1 MTKHEDNL
9 FASNTDHQHPLTL
22 RDIAQAVF
30 RHKRAV
36 IICFSTLFVATILY
50 CFVLP
55 PKYESETKILIQK
68 DTRLDPMVSTL
79 AEQQLPMM
87 AHSEVTEED
96 INSEVEVI
104 LSDDVLHKVVA
115 TLGADNMKAPGIP
128 DPMSLVMG
136 LIDGN
141 DPKKKVARLVDDL
154 QHRLDVEPVKK
165 SNIITITYAKRS
177 PTLVTKVLRALDD
190 AYIEKNMQV
199 HRPSGQFEFFE
210 EKTNDYRNKLAAAE
224 DQLLK
229 FSQAPGAV
237 KPGLAR
243 DIALQKLSEFSANLH
258 DTRALIADTQDRIHM
273 LEKEEATVPERLT
286 TSSRRLDNPELMM
299 QMKNA
304 LLTLELKRTELLSKF
319 QPDYR
324 PVQEVEQ
331 EISKTKAAIAAENS
345 ALLRDDTTDV
355 DPAHTWVETELAKA
369 RADLKGLEARA
380 TATEQNIREY
390 QAVTHDL
397 QNKEITAE
405 DLQRDVK
412 AAEGNYLLYL
422 QKREEA
428 RIADALDKS
437 HILNA
442 TIAEPPTAPIL
453 PKHSPFLLAFI
464 GLVASVTVSLGL
476 AFTLD
481 FVDSSFRTPR
491 EIEAAL
497 NLPVLAAVP
506 LHDNRNG
513 GKENGNGRPYE
524 DLDITEPSMRA

>member
-9 FASNTDHQHPLTL
+9 FASNTDEQHPLTL
-22 RDIAQAVF
+22 RDIVQAVF

-36 IICFSTLFVATILY
+36 IICFSALFVATILY

-68 DTRLDPMVSTL
+68 DTRLDPVMSTL
-79 AEQQLPMM
+79 SEQQVPVSSNQV
-87 AHSEVTEED
+87 SEEE

-115 TLGADNMKAPGIP
+115 SLGAENMKTPGIP
-128 DPMSLVMG
+128 NPLSWVTALFE
-136 LIDGN
+136 GN
-141 DPKKKVARLVDDL
+141 DPRKKVAEQVDDL
-154 QHRLDVEPVKK
+154 KHRLDVEPVKK
-165 SNIITITYAKRS
+165 SNVITITYAKRS

-190 AYIEKNMQV
+190 VYLDKNMQV

-237 KPGLAR
+237 KPDMAR
-243 DIALQKLSEFSANLH
+243 DIALQKLSNFDATLH
-258 DTRALIADTQDRIHM
+258 DTRALIASAQDRIQM
-273 LEKEEATVPERLT
+273 LEKEQATVPERMT
-286 TSSRRLDNPELMM
+286 TSSRRLDNPELMG

-355 DPAHTWVETELAKA
+355 DPAHQWVDTELTKA
-369 RADLKGLEARA
+369 RADLKGLEAQA
-380 TATEQNIREY
+380 TATEHNIREY
-390 QAVTHDL
+390 EAVTHDL

-442 TIAEPPTAPIL
+442 TVTEPPTSPIL
-453 PKHSPFLLAFI
+453 PKRSPFLLALI

-506 LHDNRNG
+506 VHDNRNG
-513 GKENGNGRPYE
+513 RTENGNGRPHA
-524 DLDITEPSMRA
+524 DITELSLRS